1 MVDMSV
7 EGPKGPDRQ
16 KRSGIVEATAFA
28 AALLGAIDQGPARA
42 LEIPPGMSWEQGIR
56 ERVRGAVMKEN
67 KENEA
72 MYLRFSDGTST
83 WAAVYAGS
91 IYKPGDDKMTVQNT
105 LQTELNH
112 LSERHR
118 GKTAEVRCAVH
129 GHPDI
134 FKFPAVQG
142 KKYSPQLK
150 PPSYEDV
157 KASDAH
163 EQYKWLY
170 SILKIEVKQN
180 IEAAADNSGLWY
192 FKRSD
197 QKSFDSGK
205 LEAWKKTYANFVGES
220 FFRKDFNFEVEYQK
234 LRHAYRDYLGADVR
248 FVSYENI
255 SKEPPCAGVD
265 YKPGTFKP
273 SYDVRVN
280 QPATIPQRKG
290 PEVFVRPPGKIQM
303 RDDVPTRPG
312 FGEIEQLRT
321 RPHLGDDGPPIFELG
336 RPER

>member
-1 MVDMSV
+1 MSF
-7 EGPKGPDRQ
+7 EGPDKQR
-16 KRSGIVEATAFA
+16 RSGIVEATAFA
-28 AALLGAIDQGPARA
+28 ATLLGAIDHGPAQA

-83 WAAVYAGS
+83 WVAIYAGS
-91 IYKPGDDKMTVQNT
+91 IYKPGDDRMTVQNT

-118 GKTAEVRCAVH
+118 GKTAEVRCVVH

-134 FKFPAVQG
+134 FKFPTVQG
-142 KKYSPQLK
+142 KEYSPQLK

-192 FKRSD
+192 FKRSS
-197 QKSFDSGK
+197 QQSFDPEK
-205 LEAWKKTYANFVGES
+205 LEAWKKTYTNFVGGS
-220 FFRKDFNFEVEYQK
+220 FFKKDFNFEVEYQK

-265 YKPGTFKP
+265 YKPGMLKP
-273 SYDVRVN
+273 NYDVKVN
-280 QPATIPQRKG
+280 QPAATPRKKG
-290 PEVFVRPPGKIQM
+290 PEIIVRPADKIQM
-303 RDDVPTRPG
+303 PEDIPTRPG
-312 FGEIEQLRT
+312 LGELDKPQT
-321 RPHLGDDGPPIFELG
+321 RPHIGDQEPPIFNVG
-336 RPER
+336 PPDR